1 MRVLKVRHFLT
12 ATAFF
17 VCLAVFLCACGKGA
31 DDASTTELVV
41 TSPWS
46 EAQVFTLPSEAPT
59 GVKEEKQAD
68 TEQTDVVLNRIKA
81 ARAVYGMFTE
91 TRPQLDKTDKI
102 EVEQGLFAY
111 RVSEPQFA
119 TMEKLHAYLNGYFS
133 DDISQRLLNIGIF
146 TEIDGKLYAIDAAMR
161 PPQSAD
167 LQVKVTEKTDTTERY
182 RLTVKGEAEKT
193 YDFVYAKQEDGKW
206 VFTHFEAY

>member
-1 MRVLKVRHFLT
+1 MSVLKVRVFLT
-12 ATAFF
+12 ATAIF

-31 DDASTTELVV
+31 DDASTTEPVV

-46 EAQVFTLPSEAPT
+46 EAQVFTRPSEAPT
-59 GVKEEKQAD
+59 GGDEEKQAD
-68 TEQTDVVLNRIKA
+68 ADQTDVVLNRIKA

-91 TRPQLDKTDKI
+91 TRPQLDKTDK
-102 EVEQGLFAY
+102 VELEEGLFVY

-161 PPQSAD
+161 SPKDAD
-167 LQVKVTEKTDTTERY
+167 LQVTVTEKTDTAEHY
-182 RLTVKGEAEKT
+182 RLTVKGETEKT
-193 YDFVYAKQEDGKW
+193 YDFVYAKQKDGKW